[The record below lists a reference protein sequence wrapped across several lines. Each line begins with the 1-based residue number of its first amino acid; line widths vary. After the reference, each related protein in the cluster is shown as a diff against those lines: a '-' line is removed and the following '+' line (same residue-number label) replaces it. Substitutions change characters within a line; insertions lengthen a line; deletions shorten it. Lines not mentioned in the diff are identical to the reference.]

1 MKINEVALQAIESY
15 NKEQQEK
22 EKKVEVNLD
31 VKEEVKE
38 VKTRKTQSYR
48 KKKDHQQLKE
58 FNMPRGRP
66 KKVKPEP
73 TFTDDLVTGAVSKK
87 YGEVVKTGTQVLEN
101 INSLQTIGV
110 SPALDMALG
119 GGLREG
125 LQ

>member
-48 KKKDHQQLKE
+48 KKK
-58 FNMPRGRP
+58 G
-66 KKVKPEP
+66 
-73 TFTDDLVTGAVSKK
+73 
-87 YGEVVKTGTQVLEN
+87 
-101 INSLQTIGV
+101 SLNN
-110 SPALDMALG
+110 
-119 GGLREG
+119 LRN
-125 LQ
+125 L